1 MCECTVLSCTGG
13 ACSRG
18 YKQGERGREAL
29 KSLLEEVMIEASAN
43 IVLRGTGVR
52 VLRVVRANDD
62 EIIQKMVSASPF
74 YRHKEGRSTC
84 TGRAKVV
91 VFSPNRGHAVGD
103 YCGKYTVGH

>member
-1 MCECTVLSCTGG
+1 
-13 ACSRG
+13 
-18 YKQGERGREAL
+18 
-29 KSLLEEVMIEASAN
+29 MIEVSAN
-43 IVLRGTGVR
+43 IVLRGMGVR
-52 VLRVVRANDD
+52 VLRVMRVDDD